1 MGSTSIEVTLTRTAS
16 MVRTGFHFSESFYMG
31 FMGSSTG
38 GCRIEMH
45 TYPLG
50 YTKDDEKRYCWDG
63 TFPF

>member
-1 MGSTSIEVTLTRTAS
+1 
-16 MVRTGFHFSESFYMG
+16 MG

-50 YTKDDEKRYCWDG
+50 YTKDGEERYCWDG